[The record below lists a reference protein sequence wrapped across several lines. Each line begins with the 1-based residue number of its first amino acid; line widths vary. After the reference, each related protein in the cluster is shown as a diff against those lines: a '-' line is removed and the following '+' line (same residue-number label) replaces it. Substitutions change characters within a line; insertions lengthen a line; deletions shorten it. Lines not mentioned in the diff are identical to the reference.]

1 VAVPL
6 VAGHLAAGAVLA
18 FSFSVLEVSDSLVLA
33 QRDAHFPVTKAI
45 YALAERLG
53 DGPGLASA
61 LGAWAMALLGA
72 SIALAAALSGRR
84 AGAALRP

>member
-1 VAVPL
+1 M
-6 VAGHLAAGAVLA
+6 
-18 FSFSVLEVSDSLVLA
+18 LEVSDSLVLA